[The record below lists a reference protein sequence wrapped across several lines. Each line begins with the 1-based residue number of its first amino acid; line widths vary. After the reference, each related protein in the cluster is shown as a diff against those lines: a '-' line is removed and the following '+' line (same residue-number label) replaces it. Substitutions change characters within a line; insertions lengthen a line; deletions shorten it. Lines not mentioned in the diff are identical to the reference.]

1 MTSVR
6 GLAPHEQLQ
15 EDLQSGK
22 VRLNQHK
29 GVKAYS
35 IDISIGNTLWQDDR
49 EIPIPEE
56 GLVIQPGE
64 RYRWRFSGE
73 LFLPAGYVAE
83 VITRS
88 RFARIGT
95 CIESVVSNDFFVEAA
110 SQDRADRPMCSLRTF
125 NTFRRIRPGDVLAQV
140 VIGTALRDTRED
152 VRELMDSE
160 DVQVWKDDRKLSSV
174 EAPFRGDYL
183 ELSMHPIIH
192 VYNGRSELDPHNGP
206 NGHFMRVDL
215 DDHPDGYYLPAGSF
229 FISSSREE
237 VASSG
242 RYITHVTDSIKAPHG
257 KILLGKVSYGKPFVT
272 HPHAPYHAFGSAARR
287 AITFENL
294 VTEPAGITLFAGMK
308 QAELNA
314 IPLMRE
320 SNYSE
325 KSVFHGQNGATLYR
339 HEG

>member
-1 MTSVR
+1 MTSGR
-6 GLAPHEQLQ
+6 GLAPHEQLL
-15 EDLQSGK
+15 EDLRSGK
-22 VRLNQHK
+22 VRLDQHA
-29 GVKAYS
+29 GVRAYS

-49 EIPIPEE
+49 EMAIPEE

-95 CIESVVSNDFFVEAA
+95 CIESAVSHDFFVDAA

-125 NTFRRIRPGDVLAQV
+125 NTFRRIRPGDVLAQL
-140 VIGTALRDTRED
+140 VIGTALRETRED

-174 EAPFRGDYL
+174 EAPFRGGYL
-183 ELSMHPIIH
+183 QLSMHPIIQ
-192 VYNGRSELDPHNGP
+192 VYNGGSELDPLNGP
-206 NGHFMRVDL
+206 NGHFLKVNL

-229 FISSSREE
+229 FISSSQEE

-242 RYITHVTDSIKAPHG
+242 RYITHVTDSVKAPPVRNP
-257 KILLGKVSYGKPFVT
+257 LGKV
-272 HPHAPYHAFGSAARR
+272 
-287 AITFENL
+287 
-294 VTEPAGITLFAGMK
+294 
-308 QAELNA
+308 
-314 IPLMRE
+314 
-320 SNYSE
+320 
-325 KSVFHGQNGATLYR
+325 
-339 HEG
+339 